1 MPARQILAARWK
13 RVLTPERRVT
23 DQALKP
29 RLKVV
34 PMRVL
39 SLTLILLS
47 MVCSA
52 AQAAHMCPFC
62 DAPTLVMA
70 EQIQMCD
77 HMVLGKWI
85 GGDKSTDLRAGSSK
99 FEIVSL
105 GFSKG
110 DRFKEGQVVELPQ
123 YIAGKDS
130 GNYVLMGPDD
140 RLEDWHSP
148 MEVSADAWMYMSNM
162 PLPATDLKAQ
172 SERLLYFLPYFEHP
186 DQMVSNDAFAEFAAA
201 PYDVIVPLRD
211 QLPREKIMTW
221 LANPKT
227 AVTRIGFYGLLAGL
241 CGQPEDAAILEKKIV
256 ILDADFRLG
265 IEGVMAG
272 YLLIRGEDGLKVLED
287 AKMRTEVAMHAN
299 GKEVPLPFSET
310 YAVMQALRFMWT
322 YEPDR
327 LPKDRLKQ
335 SMQILLD
342 RPELADLVITD
353 LARWKDWSIQDRLM
367 AMYDDE
373 KFSIPAIRR
382 AIVRYLYYCSQEK
395 GEPAADGTAAQS
407 ENALKAQ
414 ANLKILEEKDP
425 KTVGDAKR
433 YLIR

>member
-1 MPARQILAARWK
+1 
-13 RVLTPERRVT
+13 
-23 DQALKP
+23 
-29 RLKVV
+29 
-34 PMRVL
+34 
-39 SLTLILLS
+39 
-47 MVCSA
+47 
-52 AQAAHMCPFC
+52 
-62 DAPTLVMA
+62 
-70 EQIQMCD
+70 
-77 HMVLGKWI
+77 
-85 GGDKSTDLRAGSSK
+85 
-99 FEIVSL
+99 
-105 GFSKG
+105 
-110 DRFKEGQVVELPQ
+110 
-123 YIAGKDS
+123 
-130 GNYVLMGPDD
+130 
-140 RLEDWHSP
+140 
-148 MEVSADAWMYMSNM
+148 M
-162 PLPATDLKAQ
+162 PLPSTDQKAQ
-172 SERLLYFLPYFEHP
+172 AERLLYFLPYFEHP

-201 PYDVIVPLRD
+201 PYDVIVPLKD
-211 QLPREKIMTW
+211 HLPREKIMTW

-241 CGQPEDAAILEKKIV
+241 CGRPEDAAILEKKIV
-256 ILDADFRLG
+256 VLDADFRLG

-287 AKMRTEVAMHAN
+287 AKMRTKVAMHAD

-322 YEPDR
+322 YEPNR
-327 LPKDRLKQ
+327 LPKERLKQ

-382 AIVRYLYYCSQEK
+382 ATVRYLYYCSQEK
-395 GEPAADGTAAQS
+395 GEPATDGAVVPS

-414 ANLKILEEKDP
+414 ANLKILEVKDP